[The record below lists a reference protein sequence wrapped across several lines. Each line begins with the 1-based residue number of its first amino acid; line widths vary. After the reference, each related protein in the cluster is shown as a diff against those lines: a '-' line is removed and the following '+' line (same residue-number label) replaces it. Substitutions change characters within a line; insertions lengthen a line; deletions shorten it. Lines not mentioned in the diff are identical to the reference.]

1 MLPALWKTSW
11 PTRRSSK
18 C

>member
-1 MLPALWKTSW
+1 MLSALWKTSW
-11 PTRRSSK
+11 PTKRSSK